1 MWFPFI
7 YHGYAC
13 IITIPIDPP
22 SFIERP
28 QNVESE
34 MGDNI
39 TMNCLVDSNPK
50 ADIIWVFDPIDRV
63 SSTAIFLPV
72 PPHSFVGES
81 LWNRV
86 FQFIN
91 NGNVCIFLSPFL
103 SLSFDWQINFQP
115 RVVGTSSTLHLIASN
130 ETAGRYYCKAHSS
143 GFQEIS
149 SEALVI
155 LKGPPKILSNAQ
167 QHPLDGG
174 TYEIDCTAIAVPKA
188 KHVSWAFNGVLI
200 DTDKDFG
207 FSLQQ
212 DVLYDR
218 IKSTLRIEQNHRKYF
233 GTYSCTVINKY
244 GSDTLDIVFRERSE
258 LNIRSMGK
266 QSI

>member
-1 MWFPFI
+1 MEMF
-7 YHGYAC
+7 A
-13 IITIPIDPP
+13 
-22 SFIERP
+22 SF
-28 QNVESE
+28 
-34 MGDNI
+34 
-39 TMNCLVDSNPK
+39 
-50 ADIIWVFDPIDRV
+50 
-63 SSTAIFLPV
+63 
-72 PPHSFVGES
+72 
-81 LWNRV
+81 
-86 FQFIN
+86 
-91 NGNVCIFLSPFL
+91 SPFL